1 MANTVNCEFFNCRLQ
16 DRCFIVRLVSTLLS
30 VSNNLLILWHAHGI
44 NLPGI
49 WGLIFGS
56 LEVYSANTDAVS
68 ARARHQNT
76 YSVRSSKWT
85 IPIFAAV
92 AQHPCHRQTEVRL
105 RSEGIGQIHR
115 QQRHPGRDR
124 QPARCLAPTDD
135 KIAGLRPSALAN
147 QHDVP

>member
-1 MANTVNCEFFNCRLQ
+1 MLRCSACLNPAFCLQ
-16 DRCFIVRLVSTLLS
+16 QLVDPVGMPMGSIYLES
-30 VSNNLLILWHAHGI
+30 G
-44 NLPGI
+44 
-49 WGLIFGS
+49 GLIFGS

-76 YSVRSSKWT
+76 YSLRSSKWT

-92 AQHPCHRQTEVRL
+92 AQHPCHRQTEARL

-115 QQRHPGRDR
+115 QQQHPGRDR

-135 KIAGLRPSALAN
+135 KIAGLQPSAFAN